1 MVRRDQ
7 SCRLLG
13 WIAPRWVPAT
23 VSSERLFQWNTAL
36 RKNEN

>member
-7 SCRLLG
+7 SCRLG
-13 WIAPRWVPAT
+13 QVT

-36 RKNEN
+36 GKNENL